1 VLGPFVCES
10 TVSVWLQGLQ
20 VRTVV
25 IGALALTLCLPI
37 ILWFVTAGPS
47 LAVKPADGTFSAA
60 LVLVLVGFVILLV
73 WRALAAT
80 YAVDAGDLWGTIV
93 AVALVS
99 FSISYGLGLVADA
112 RSRAGWTMAL
122 IGALGGVAYV
132 ATDRW
137 GRARL
142 RESAANDAVRRR
154 RAEEAA
160 ARARRASEE
169 EAARWQ
175 RAREDTHTASR
186 HGQRTWWDILG
197 VSPHAGIDEINQRY
211 RQLVMQYHPDRVAG
225 LGPELIEVA
234 ERQTRLIN
242 AALAD
247 ARQARGHV
255 AGGVD

>member
-1 VLGPFVCES
+1 VCEN

-37 ILWFVTAGPS
+37 ILLLATAGPS
-47 LAVKPADGTFSAA
+47 LAAKPADGTFSAA
-60 LVLVLVGFVILLV
+60 LVLVLVGFAILLV

-122 IGALGGVAYV
+122 IGAVGGVAYL
-132 ATDRW
+132 AIDRW
-137 GRARL
+137 GRGRL
-142 RESAANDAVRRR
+142 REAAANDDVRRR

-160 ARARRASEE
+160 ARARRAAEE
-169 EAARWQ
+169 DSARWQ
-175 RAREDTHTASR
+175 RAHEETQTTSR
-186 HGQRTWWDILG
+186 DGHRPWWDILG
-197 VSPHAGIDEINQRY
+197 VSRTASIEEINQRY

-242 AALAD
+242 AALAE
-247 ARQARGHV
+247 AREARGHV

>member
-1 VLGPFVCES
+1 
-10 TVSVWLQGLQ
+10 VSVWLQGLQ

-122 IGALGGVAYV
+122 IGALGGVAYM
-132 ATDRW
+132 AIDRW
-137 GRARL
+137 GRA
-142 RESAANDAVRRR
+142 
-154 RAEEAA
+154 
-160 ARARRASEE
+160 SEE
-169 EAARWQ
+169 GAARWQ

>member
-1 VLGPFVCES
+1 M
-10 TVSVWLQGLQ
+10 SVWLQGLQ

-25 IGALALTLCLPI
+25 IGALALTLCLPVL
-37 ILWFVTAGPS
+37 LWFVTAGPS
-47 LAVKPADGTFSAA
+47 LAAKPADGTFSAA
-60 LVLVLVGFVILLV
+60 LVLVLVGFAILLV

-132 ATDRW
+132 AIDRW

-142 RESAANDAVRRR
+142 QEAAASDAARRR

-160 ARARRASEE
+160 ARQRKAAEE

-175 RAREDTHTASR
+175 RARQDEPAFRAGHRS
-186 HGQRTWWDILG
+186 WWDILG
-197 VSPHAGIDEINQRY
+197 VSPHASIEEINQRY

>member
-1 VLGPFVCES
+1 MLGPFVCES

-132 ATDRW
+132 AIDRW

-142 RESAANDAVRRR
+142 RELQPTTPCADGEPKKRPRVRVGPQKKKR
-154 RAEEAA
+154 RAGSGL
-160 ARARRASEE
+160 ARIPTQRPGTVSERGGTFSECRRTPASTKSIS
-169 EAARWQ
+169 AI
-175 RAREDTHTASR
+175 ASSSCNITR
-186 HGQRTWWDILG
+186 
-197 VSPHAGIDEINQRY
+197 
-211 RQLVMQYHPDRVAG
+211 
-225 LGPELIEVA
+225 IE
-234 ERQTRLIN
+234 
-242 AALAD
+242 
-247 ARQARGHV
+247 
-255 AGGVD
+255 

>member
-1 VLGPFVCES
+1 MLGFFVRES

-25 IGALALTLCLPI
+25 IGALALTLCLPV

-47 LAVKPADGTFSAA
+47 FAVKSADGTFSAA

-132 ATDRW
+132 AIDRW

-142 RESAANDAVRRR
+142 REAAANDAVRRR

-175 RAREDTHTASR
+175 RARQDTHTGPR

-197 VSPHAGIDEINQRY
+197 VSPHASIDEINQRY

-255 AGGVD
+255 AGDVD

>member
-1 VLGPFVCES
+1 L
-10 TVSVWLQGLQ
+10 
-20 VRTVV
+20 
-25 IGALALTLCLPI
+25 LA
-37 ILWFVTAGPS
+37 
-47 LAVKPADGTFSAA
+47 
-60 LVLVLVGFVILLV
+60 

-122 IGALGGVAYV
+122 IGALGGVGYV
-132 ATDRW
+132 AIDRW

-142 RESAANDAVRRR
+142 REAAADDTVRRR
-154 RAEEAA
+154 RAEEAT
-160 ARARRASEE
+160 ARARKAAEE
-169 EAARWQ
+169 DAGRWQ
-175 RAREDTHTASR
+175 RTREDAHTASR
-186 HGQRTWWDILG
+186 HGQRSWWDILG
-197 VSPHAGIDEINQRY
+197 VSPTASIEDINQRY

-242 AALAD
+242 AALAE
-247 ARQARGHV
+247 AREARGHV

>member
-1 VLGPFVCES
+1 M
-10 TVSVWLQGLQ
+10 SVWLQGLQ
-20 VRTVV
+20 VRTVM

-37 ILWFVTAGPS
+37 ILWFVTVGPP
-47 LAVKPADGTFSAA
+47 LAVKSADGTFSAA
-60 LVLVLVGFVILLV
+60 LVLVLIGFVILLA

-80 YAVDAGDLWGTIV
+80 YAVDAGELWGTII

-99 FSISYGLGLVADA
+99 FSVSYGLALVADQ
-112 RSRAGWTMAL
+112 RSRAGWIMAL

-132 ATDRW
+132 AIDRW

-142 RESAANDAVRRR
+142 QEAAANDAARRR

-160 ARARRASEE
+160 ARARRAAEE

-186 HGQRTWWDILG
+186 HEYRPWWDILG
-197 VSPHAGIDEINQRY
+197 VSPHASIDEINQRY